1 MKQFNTDTGKTREIR
16 PPYKM
21 KPPGKP
27 IVPPGPTMV
36 VTVPPGGAGQTIQ
49 VPHPKDKSQFIA
61 VQVPPG
67 ARPGQ
72 TMLVPVPPLGSG
84 GGGGGG
90 GGGAPPA
97 PVGGSAPTA
106 AEQ

>member
-1 MKQFNTDTGKTREIR
+1 MKQYNQATGKSREIR
-16 PPYKM
+16 APHRM

-84 GGGGGG
+84 GIQYCAGVWRGC
-90 GGGAPPA
+90 A
-97 PVGGSAPTA
+97 
-106 AEQ
+106 

>member
-1 MKQFNTDTGKTREIR
+1 MKQTNLSSGMERDIR

-27 IVPPGPTMV
+27 IVPAGPTMV

-84 GGGGGG
+84 PPPGG
-90 GGGAPPA
+90 
-97 PVGGSAPTA
+97 
-106 AEQ
+106 